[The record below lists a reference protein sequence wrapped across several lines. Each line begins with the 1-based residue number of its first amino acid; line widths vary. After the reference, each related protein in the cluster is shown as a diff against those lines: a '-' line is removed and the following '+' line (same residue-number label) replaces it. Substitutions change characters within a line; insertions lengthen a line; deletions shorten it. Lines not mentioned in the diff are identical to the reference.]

1 MEKASKYIASL
12 LSSYLTSS
20 GMGVGDFWGHAA
32 CSRLLGLGHLL
43 ALLGPLQ
50 CDQAPTTTH
59 YRSHTYLESL
69 PCHSHSHYLPQ
80 SLALLIS
87 FITRVTLTREAL
99 KSELKSEFLRLAL
112 WGSLG
117 CLHIPVRVRQSNPVP
132 VPVAVFCSSSR
143 AFSRIKLSLHHFIDV
158 YIGDVNIDV

>member
-1 MEKASKYIASL
+1 M
-12 LSSYLTSS
+12 
-20 GMGVGDFWGHAA
+20 A

-80 SLALLIS
+80 SLALLIR

-99 KSELKSEFLRLAL
+99 KSELKSELPRLAL
-112 WGSLG
+112 WPLALG
-117 CLHIPVRVRQSNPVP
+117 EFGLFTYSGPVRQSNPP

-158 YIGDVNIDV
+158 YIGDVKIDV